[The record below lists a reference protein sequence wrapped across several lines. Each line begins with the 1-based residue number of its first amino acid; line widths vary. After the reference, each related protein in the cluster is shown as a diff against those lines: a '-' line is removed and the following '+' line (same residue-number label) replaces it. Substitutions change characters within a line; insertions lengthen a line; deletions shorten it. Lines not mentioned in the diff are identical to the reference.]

1 MTTIKPIKPFEPMTT
16 KEIPTGDNWIGQVK
30 WDGTRILVY
39 STNNQ
44 IQIFNRNLN
53 ERSKQYPE
61 LMKIQE
67 YSTSK
72 QFIIDGEVIAL
83 KDGVPSFYE
92 VMKRDRLRNI
102 EKNKDILD
110 SIPIVYM
117 VYDILSINNE
127 FITNLPLIERQKI
140 LHELIIP
147 NNHIQIVEN
156 FTDTISLFEACIDN
170 DLEGVVYKDLNST
183 YTINGKD
190 NRWQKKKKNQDIVG
204 VVGGVTLKN
213 SNSMVK
219 SLHLGLYNERDQLIY
234 IGSVGGGKLTK
245 EDWVSFTVGIRSI
258 VRQSSPFENF
268 FIKDNVWVEPLI
280 TVKVHFLEWTNGKKL
295 RHPVIESF
303 VTLKPEECRLNQI

>member
-1 MTTIKPIKPFEPMTT
+1 MTTIKPIKPFEPITT
-16 KEIPTGDNWIGQVK
+16 KAIPTGNNWIGQVK

-61 LMKIQE
+61 LMNPQE

-102 EKNKDILD
+102 VKNKDILD

-127 FITNLPLIERQKI
+127 WITYLPLIERQKI

-156 FTDTISLFEACIDN
+156 FTDTKSLFEACIDN
-170 DLEGVVYKDLNST
+170 DLEGAVFKDLEST
-183 YTINGKD
+183 YIINGKD
-190 NRWQKKKKNQDIVG
+190 SRWQKKKKNQDIVA
-204 VVGGVTLKN
+204 VVGGVTIKN
-213 SNSMVK
+213 SIVK

-234 IGSVGGGKLTK
+234 IGSVGTGKLTK
-245 EDWVSFTVGIRSI
+245 EEWVSFTVGIRSI
-258 VRQSSPFENF
+258 VRQNSPFEDF
-268 FIKDNVWVEPLI
+268 FIKDSVWTEPLI
-280 TVKVHFLEWTNGKKL
+280 TVKVHFLEWTNGNKL

-303 VTLKPEECRLNQI
+303 VTLNPAECRLNQV